1 MKKLLTY
8 CLWGNNPT
16 YNVGAYRNA
25 EQAQTFFPDW
35 ICRYYVGSNTPE
47 NTINTLKE
55 YPNTEVIEMGIEG
68 TPTAMLWRFES
79 IDDPDVE
86 IMMPRDTDCRF
97 SHREVEAVK
106 DWMASGKGFHIMRDH
121 PYHATAMMGGMW
133 GMRTDVMDVPMKTL
147 VKRYLEDPETKDE
160 KGMDQLF
167 LARYVWPTAE
177 RDNLT
182 HDPFFSSKDFPTK
195 DRTPGEMVY
204 FVGECVN
211 ADDGLWSKHD
221 RDVLDRAEGRVSDH

>member
-47 NTINTLKE
+47 KTINTLKE
-55 YPNTEVIEMGIEG
+55 YPNTEVIEMGVEG

-97 SHREVEAVK
+97 GHREVEAVK

-133 GMRTDVMDVPMKTL
+133 GMRKTKREWINCSLPDMFGLLRKRITSHTIPFL
-147 VKRYLEDPETKDE
+147 VQRIFQRKI
-160 KGMDQLF
+160 
-167 LARYVWPTAE
+167 E
-177 RDNLT
+177 RRGKWFTSL
-182 HDPFFSSKDFPTK
+182 
-195 DRTPGEMVY
+195 
-204 FVGECVN
+204 VN
-211 ADDGLWSKHD
+211 
-221 RDVLDRAEGRVSDH
+221 V